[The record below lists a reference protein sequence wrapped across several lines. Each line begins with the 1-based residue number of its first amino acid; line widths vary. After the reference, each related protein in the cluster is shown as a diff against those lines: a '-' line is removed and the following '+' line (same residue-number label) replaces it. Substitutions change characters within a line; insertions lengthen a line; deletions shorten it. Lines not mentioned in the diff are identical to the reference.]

1 MTKVI
6 VFANQKGGVAKTT
19 TAIALAQS
27 LALDGKKV
35 LFFDLDPQ
43 ENASNTLRLKQDV
56 PNLYDLMIAPDGDTS
71 VFDACLQ
78 SVEGC
83 KNITAIRGNIQLSAA
98 DLMFNR
104 QGREFI
110 IKERLEAHKS
120 KFDVVI
126 MDTPPA
132 LGVLTVNALTSANT
146 VVVPISPD
154 GYSLQGF
161 YQLNENMRLIKKYS
175 NPQLKIGGILVTR
188 YVPNT
193 NAYRAGRERVIQN
206 ARSLRQTARSTRYTA
221 KPAQTAE
228 RTASTAHKAIKAS
241 ARTAVKTSQQ
251 SVKVAKHTVK
261 TTEKAAIKTAEV
273 SAKLSQKAAQA
284 AVKAAQTAAKAAKA
298 AAAAAKA
305 AAKAIAAIIK
315 WIVAAVKALVAA
327 IAAGGWVAVVI
338 VVIVA
343 LIAAVLCLCFGVFFS
358 NDSAGGMPMTD
369 AIVSIDDGFTASI
382 QARIDEL
389 TASADAGVVEILFTG
404 DMEDENSSVSN
415 WVDVLGVY
423 SVYATTGENAA
434 EVITVTPE
442 NIEKLR
448 KVFYDMNSFS
458 VTMETETAEEIEV
471 DEYGAIVL
479 DEDGEPIVNTTTT
492 LYINVEVTSL
502 DYRDGADIHSFD
514 ESQMEMLMEIMR
526 PEYYPLFA
534 ELCGQTLGDG
544 GEYGLGFDIN
554 PDLPDSEVGAQIVQ
568 AAKRYIGRSYA
579 SMDYSGLVRTA
590 YRDCG
595 LSSMNGLN
603 SASMAKKCQEMGV
616 LFTDPSQLQ
625 SGDIIFFA
633 RKDARRGEGYCTDHR
648 RCGNGRCKRW
658 MQIHHVAIYIN
669 GEFLIDSTGGNNS
682 VQIRKHWGKNGSE
695 WQWICFGRP
704 TN

>member
-1 MTKVI
+1 MKDIKTRSSEKTLRILTGAARAPRELARKSLIESKEKVKEAAERRQPQDESPEQYAENRI
-6 VFANQKGGVAKTT
+6 EQTAEEAVHRASDEASHQGRRIIQKAKKAKRSKDIFGQQGTPPSRSTTNGGRAQQSSAAATRGSAANQ
-19 TAIALAQS
+19 
-27 LALDGKKV
+27 
-35 LFFDLDPQ
+35 
-43 ENASNTLRLKQDV
+43 
-56 PNLYDLMIAPDGDTS
+56 
-71 VFDACLQ
+71 
-78 SVEGC
+78 
-83 KNITAIRGNIQLSAA
+83 
-98 DLMFNR
+98 
-104 QGREFI
+104 
-110 IKERLEAHKS
+110 
-120 KFDVVI
+120 
-126 MDTPPA
+126 
-132 LGVLTVNALTSANT
+132 
-146 VVVPISPD
+146 
-154 GYSLQGF
+154 
-161 YQLNENMRLIKKYS
+161 
-175 NPQLKIGGILVTR
+175 
-188 YVPNT
+188 T

-228 RTASTAHKAIKAS
+228 RTASTAHKAVKAS
-241 ARTAVKTSQQ
+241 ARTAVKNSQQ

-284 AVKAAQTAAKAAKA
+284 AVKAAQTAAKAAQAAAKA

-305 AAKAIAAIIK
+305 AAKAIAAVIK
-315 WIVAAVKALVAA
+315 WIVAAVKALITA

-338 VVIVA
+338 IVVVA
-343 LIAAVLCLCFGVFFS
+343 LIAVVLCLCFGVFSS
-358 NDSAGGMPMTD
+358 NESADGTPMTD

-389 TASADAGVVEILFTG
+389 TANADADVVEILFTG

-423 SVYATTGENAA
+423 SVYATTGDNAS

-448 KVFYDMNSFS
+448 TVFYDMNSFS
-458 VTMETETAEEIEV
+458 VTTETETAEEIEV

-479 DEDGEPIVNTTTT
+479 DEDGKPKVKTTTT
-492 LYINVEVTSL
+492 LYINIEVTSL
-502 DYRDGADIHSFD
+502 DYRDGADIYSFD
-514 ESQMEMLMEIMR
+514 ESQTEMLKEIMR
-526 PEYYPLFA
+526 PDYYPLFA

-544 GEYGLGFDIN
+544 GEYGLGLDVN
-554 PDLPDSEVGAQIVQ
+554 PDLPPNELGAQIVQ

-579 SMDYSGLVRTA
+579 SMDCSGLVRAA

>member
-1 MTKVI
+1 MKDIKTRSSEKTLHILTDAARAPRELARKSLIESKEKVKEAAERRQPQDESPEQYAENRI
-6 VFANQKGGVAKTT
+6 EQTAEEAVHRASDEASYQSRRIIQKAKKAKRSKDIFEQQGTPPSRSTTNGGR
-19 TAIALAQS
+19 AQ
-27 LALDGKKV
+27 
-35 LFFDLDPQ
+35 
-43 ENASNTLRLKQDV
+43 
-56 PNLYDLMIAPDGDTS
+56 
-71 VFDACLQ
+71 Q
-78 SVEGC
+78 S
-83 KNITAIRGNIQLSAA
+83 SAA
-98 DLMFNR
+98 
-104 QGREFI
+104 
-110 IKERLEAHKS
+110 A
-120 KFDVVI
+120 
-126 MDTPPA
+126 
-132 LGVLTVNALTSANT
+132 TSGSTTN
-146 VVVPISPD
+146 
-154 GYSLQGF
+154 Q
-161 YQLNENMRLIKKYS
+161 
-175 NPQLKIGGILVTR
+175 
-188 YVPNT
+188 T

-228 RTASTAHKAIKAS
+228 RTASTARKAVKTS

-284 AVKAAQTAAKAAKA
+284 AAKAAQAAAKA

-305 AAKAIAAIIK
+305 ITAIIK

-343 LIAAVLCLCFGVFFS
+343 LIADVLCLCFGVFFS

-389 TASADAGVVEILFTG
+389 TASADADVVEILFAG

-423 SVYATTGENAA
+423 SVYATTGENAS

-502 DYRDGADIHSFD
+502 DYRDGADRYGFD

-544 GEYGLGFDIN
+544 GEYGLGLDIN
-554 PDLPDSEVGAQIVQ
+554 PGLPDSEMGAQIVQ

-579 SMDYSGLVRTA
+579 SMDCSGLVRAA

>member
-1 MTKVI
+1 MPRILTDTARAPKELARKSIIESKEKAKEVAERRQPQDESPEQYAENRI
-6 VFANQKGGVAKTT
+6 EQIAEEAVHRAGDETSYQGRRIIQKAKNAKRSKDSFEQQGNPSSRSATDGGTARQSSPTAARGSAANQ
-19 TAIALAQS
+19 
-27 LALDGKKV
+27 
-35 LFFDLDPQ
+35 
-43 ENASNTLRLKQDV
+43 
-56 PNLYDLMIAPDGDTS
+56 
-71 VFDACLQ
+71 
-78 SVEGC
+78 
-83 KNITAIRGNIQLSAA
+83 
-98 DLMFNR
+98 
-104 QGREFI
+104 
-110 IKERLEAHKS
+110 
-120 KFDVVI
+120 
-126 MDTPPA
+126 
-132 LGVLTVNALTSANT
+132 
-146 VVVPISPD
+146 
-154 GYSLQGF
+154 
-161 YQLNENMRLIKKYS
+161 
-175 NPQLKIGGILVTR
+175 
-188 YVPNT
+188 T
-193 NAYRAGRERVIQN
+193 NAYRAERERVIHNAQTSRQA
-206 ARSLRQTARSTRYTA
+206 ARSVQQTA
-221 KPAQTAE
+221 QNAE
-228 RTASTAHKAIKAS
+228 RTASTARKAVKTS
-241 ARTAVKTSQQ
+241 ARTAVKNSQQ

-261 TTEKAAIKTAEV
+261 TTEKAAVKTAEV
-273 SAKLSQKAAQA
+273 SAKLSQKTAQA
-284 AVKAAQTAAKAAKA
+284 AAKAAQTAAKAAQAAAKA

-305 AAKAIAAIIK
+305 AAKAIAAVIK
-315 WIVAAVKALVAA
+315 WIVAAVKALIAA

-338 VVIVA
+338 IVVVA
-343 LIAAVLCLCFGVFFS
+343 LIAVVLCLCFGVFSS
-358 NDSAGGMPMTD
+358 NESTDGTPMTD
-369 AIVSIDDGFTASI
+369 AIVSIDDEFTASI

-389 TASADAGVVEILFTG
+389 TANADADVVEILFTG

-423 SVYATTGENAA
+423 SVYATTGENAS
-434 EVITVTPE
+434 EIITVTPE

-448 KVFYDMNSFS
+448 TVFYDMNSFS
-458 VTMETETAEEIEV
+458 ITTETETVEEVEV

-479 DEDGEPIVNTTTT
+479 DEDGKPKVKTTTT
-492 LYINVEVTSL
+492 LYINIEVTSL
-502 DYRDGADIHSFD
+502 DYRDGADRYGFD

-544 GEYGLGFDIN
+544 GEYGLGLDIN
-554 PDLPDSEVGAQIVQ
+554 PGLPDSEMGAQIVQ

-579 SMDYSGLVRTA
+579 SMDCSGLVRAA

-616 LFTDPSQLQ
+616 LFTDLSQLQ
-625 SGDIIFFA
+625 AGDIIFFA

>member
-1 MTKVI
+1 MKDIKTRSSEKTLRILTDAARAPRELARKSLIESKEKVKEAAERRQPQDESPEQYAENRIEQTAEEAVHRAGDEASYQGRRIIQKAKKDKRSKDIFEQQGNPPSRSMTNGGRAQQSSAAATRGST
-6 VFANQKGGVAKTT
+6 ANQ
-19 TAIALAQS
+19 
-27 LALDGKKV
+27 
-35 LFFDLDPQ
+35 
-43 ENASNTLRLKQDV
+43 
-56 PNLYDLMIAPDGDTS
+56 
-71 VFDACLQ
+71 
-78 SVEGC
+78 
-83 KNITAIRGNIQLSAA
+83 
-98 DLMFNR
+98 
-104 QGREFI
+104 
-110 IKERLEAHKS
+110 
-120 KFDVVI
+120 
-126 MDTPPA
+126 
-132 LGVLTVNALTSANT
+132 
-146 VVVPISPD
+146 
-154 GYSLQGF
+154 
-161 YQLNENMRLIKKYS
+161 
-175 NPQLKIGGILVTR
+175 
-188 YVPNT
+188 T

-206 ARSLRQTARSTRYTA
+206 ARSLRQTARNTRYTA
-221 KPAQTAE
+221 KSAQTAE
-228 RTASTAHKAIKAS
+228 RTASTSRKAVKTS
-241 ARTAVKTSQQ
+241 ARTSVKNSQQ

-261 TTEKAAIKTAEV
+261 TTEKAAVKTAEV

-284 AVKAAQTAAKAAKA
+284 AVKAAQTAAKAAQAAAKA

-305 AAKAIAAIIK
+305 AAKAIAAVIK
-315 WIVAAVKALVAA
+315 WIAAAVKALIAA

-338 VVIVA
+338 IVVVA
-343 LIAAVLCLCFGVFFS
+343 LIAVVLCLCFGVFSS
-358 NDSAGGMPMTD
+358 NESADGTPMTD
-369 AIVSIDDGFTASI
+369 AIVSIDDEFTASI

-389 TASADAGVVEILFTG
+389 TANADADVVEILFTG

-415 WVDVLGVY
+415 WADVLGVY
-423 SVYATTGENAA
+423 SVYATTGEDAA
-434 EVITVTPE
+434 EVISVTPK

-448 KVFYDMNSFS
+448 TVFYDMNNFS
-458 VTMETETAEEIEV
+458 VTTETETAEEVEV

-479 DEDGEPIVNTTTT
+479 DEDGKPKVKTTTT
-492 LYINVEVTSL
+492 LYINIEVTSL
-502 DYRDGADIHSFD
+502 DYRDGADRYGFD

-544 GEYGLGFDIN
+544 GEYGLGLDIN

-579 SMDYSGLVRTA
+579 SMDCSGLVRAA
-590 YRDCG
+590 YRDCR
-595 LSSMNGLN
+595 LSSINGLN

-616 LFTDPSQLQ
+616 LFTDSSQLQ

-695 WQWICFGRP
+695 WEWICFGRP

>member
-1 MTKVI
+1 
-6 VFANQKGGVAKTT
+6 
-19 TAIALAQS
+19 
-27 LALDGKKV
+27 
-35 LFFDLDPQ
+35 
-43 ENASNTLRLKQDV
+43 
-56 PNLYDLMIAPDGDTS
+56 
-71 VFDACLQ
+71 
-78 SVEGC
+78 
-83 KNITAIRGNIQLSAA
+83 
-98 DLMFNR
+98 
-104 QGREFI
+104 
-110 IKERLEAHKS
+110 
-120 KFDVVI
+120 
-126 MDTPPA
+126 
-132 LGVLTVNALTSANT
+132 
-146 VVVPISPD
+146 
-154 GYSLQGF
+154 
-161 YQLNENMRLIKKYS
+161 
-175 NPQLKIGGILVTR
+175 
-188 YVPNT
+188 
-193 NAYRAGRERVIQN
+193 
-206 ARSLRQTARSTRYTA
+206 
-221 KPAQTAE
+221 
-228 RTASTAHKAIKAS
+228 
-241 ARTAVKTSQQ
+241 
-251 SVKVAKHTVK
+251 
-261 TTEKAAIKTAEV
+261 
-273 SAKLSQKAAQA
+273 
-284 AVKAAQTAAKAAKA
+284 
-298 AAAAAKA
+298 
-305 AAKAIAAIIK
+305 
-315 WIVAAVKALVAA
+315 
-327 IAAGGWVAVVI
+327 VAVVI
-338 VVIVA
+338 IVVVA
-343 LIAAVLCLCFGVFFS
+343 LIAVVLCLCFGVFSS
-358 NDSAGGMPMTD
+358 NESAEGTPMTD
-369 AIVSIDDGFTASI
+369 AIVSIDDEFTASI

-389 TASADAGVVEILFTG
+389 TANADADVVEILFTG

-423 SVYATTGENAA
+423 SVYATTGENAS

-448 KVFYDMNSFS
+448 TVFYDMNSFS
-458 VTMETETAEEIEV
+458 ITTETETVEEVEV

-502 DYRDGADIHSFD
+502 DYRDGADIYSFD
-514 ESQMEMLMEIMR
+514 ESQMEMLKEIMR
-526 PEYYPLFA
+526 PDYYPLFA

-544 GEYGLGFDIN
+544 GEYGLGLDIN

-579 SMDYSGLVRTA
+579 SMDCSGLVRAA

>member
-1 MTKVI
+1 MKDVKTKSSTKTPRILTDTARAPKELARKSIIESKEKAKEVAERQQPNGEAADESPEQYAENRI
-6 VFANQKGGVAKTT
+6 EQTAEETVHRTGDEASHQGRRIIQKAKKTKRSKDIFEQQGTPPSRSTTNGGRAQQSSAANQ
-19 TAIALAQS
+19 
-27 LALDGKKV
+27 
-35 LFFDLDPQ
+35 
-43 ENASNTLRLKQDV
+43 
-56 PNLYDLMIAPDGDTS
+56 
-71 VFDACLQ
+71 
-78 SVEGC
+78 
-83 KNITAIRGNIQLSAA
+83 
-98 DLMFNR
+98 
-104 QGREFI
+104 
-110 IKERLEAHKS
+110 
-120 KFDVVI
+120 
-126 MDTPPA
+126 
-132 LGVLTVNALTSANT
+132 
-146 VVVPISPD
+146 
-154 GYSLQGF
+154 
-161 YQLNENMRLIKKYS
+161 
-175 NPQLKIGGILVTR
+175 
-188 YVPNT
+188 T

-228 RTASTAHKAIKAS
+228 RTASTARKAVKTS

-284 AVKAAQTAAKAAKA
+284 AVKAAQTAAKAAQAAAKA
-298 AAAAAKA
+298 AAVAAKA

-338 VVIVA
+338 IVVVA
-343 LIAAVLCLCFGVFFS
+343 LIAVVLCLCFGVFSS
-358 NDSAGGMPMTD
+358 NESADGTPMTD
-369 AIVSIDDGFTASI
+369 AIVSIDDEFTASI

-389 TASADAGVVEILFTG
+389 TANADADVVEILFTG

-415 WVDVLGVY
+415 WADVLGVY
-423 SVYATTGENAA
+423 SVYATTGEDAA
-434 EVITVTPE
+434 EVISVTPK

-448 KVFYDMNSFS
+448 TVFYDMNSFS

-479 DEDGEPIVNTTTT
+479 DEDGKPKVKTTTT

-502 DYRDGADIHSFD
+502 DYRDGADRYGFD

-544 GEYGLGFDIN
+544 GEYGLGLDIN
-554 PDLPDSEVGAQIVQ
+554 PGLPDSEMGAQIVQ

-579 SMDYSGLVRTA
+579 SMDCSGLVRAA

>member
-1 MTKVI
+1 MPRILTDTARAPKELARKSIIESKEKAKEVAERRQPQDESPEQYAENRI
-6 VFANQKGGVAKTT
+6 EQIAEEAVHRAGDEASYQGRRIIQKAKNAKRSKDSFEQQGNPSSRSATDGGTARQSSPTAARGSAANQ
-19 TAIALAQS
+19 
-27 LALDGKKV
+27 
-35 LFFDLDPQ
+35 
-43 ENASNTLRLKQDV
+43 
-56 PNLYDLMIAPDGDTS
+56 
-71 VFDACLQ
+71 
-78 SVEGC
+78 
-83 KNITAIRGNIQLSAA
+83 
-98 DLMFNR
+98 
-104 QGREFI
+104 
-110 IKERLEAHKS
+110 
-120 KFDVVI
+120 
-126 MDTPPA
+126 
-132 LGVLTVNALTSANT
+132 
-146 VVVPISPD
+146 
-154 GYSLQGF
+154 
-161 YQLNENMRLIKKYS
+161 
-175 NPQLKIGGILVTR
+175 
-188 YVPNT
+188 T
-193 NAYRAGRERVIQN
+193 NAYRAGRERVIHNAQTSRQA
-206 ARSLRQTARSTRYTA
+206 ARSVQQTA
-221 KPAQTAE
+221 QNAE
-228 RTASTAHKAIKAS
+228 RTASTARKAVKTS
-241 ARTAVKTSQQ
+241 ARTAVKNSQQ

-261 TTEKAAIKTAEV
+261 TTEKAAVKTAEV
-273 SAKLSQKAAQA
+273 SAKLSQKTAQA
-284 AVKAAQTAAKAAKA
+284 AAKAAQTAAKAAQAAAKA

-305 AAKAIAAIIK
+305 AAKAIAAVIK
-315 WIVAAVKALVAA
+315 WIVAAVKALIAA

-338 VVIVA
+338 IVVVA
-343 LIAAVLCLCFGVFFS
+343 LIAVVLCLCFGVFSS
-358 NDSAGGMPMTD
+358 NESADGTPMTD
-369 AIVSIDDGFTASI
+369 AIVSIDDEFTASI

-389 TASADAGVVEILFTG
+389 TANADADVVEILFTG

-423 SVYATTGENAA
+423 SVYATTGENAS

-448 KVFYDMNSFS
+448 TVFYDMNSFS
-458 VTMETETAEEIEV
+458 ITTETETVEEVEV

-479 DEDGEPIVNTTTT
+479 DEDGKPKVKTTTT
-492 LYINVEVTSL
+492 LYINIEVTSL
-502 DYRDGADIHSFD
+502 DYRDGADRYGFD

-526 PEYYPLFA
+526 PDYYPLFA

-544 GEYGLGFDIN
+544 GEYGLGLDIN
-554 PDLPDSEVGAQIVQ
+554 PGLPDSEMGAQIVQ

-579 SMDYSGLVRTA
+579 SMDCSGLVRAA

-695 WQWICFGRP
+695 WEWICFGRP

>member
-1 MTKVI
+1 MKDIKTRSSEKTLHILTDAARAPRELARKSLIESKEKVKEAAERRQPQDESPEQYAENRI
-6 VFANQKGGVAKTT
+6 EQ
-19 TAIALAQS
+19 TAEEAVHRTG
-27 LALDGKKV
+27 D
-35 LFFDLDPQ
+35 
-43 ENASNTLRLKQDV
+43 EAS
-56 PNLYDLMIAPDGDTS
+56 Y
-71 VFDACLQ
+71 
-78 SVEGC
+78 
-83 KNITAIRGNIQLSAA
+83 
-98 DLMFNR
+98 
-104 QGREFI
+104 QGRRI
-110 IKERLEAHKS
+110 IQKAKDAKRS
-120 KFDVVI
+120 KDSFEQQGNPSSRS
-126 MDTPPA
+126 TTNGGRA
-132 LGVLTVNALTSANT
+132 QQSSAT
-146 VVVPISPD
+146 A
-154 GYSLQGF
+154 
-161 YQLNENMRLIKKYS
+161 
-175 NPQLKIGGILVTR
+175 TR
-188 YVPNT
+188 GSTTNQT
-193 NAYRAGRERVIQN
+193 NAYRAGRERVIHNAQTSRQA
-206 ARSLRQTARSTRYTA
+206 ARSVQQTA
-221 KPAQTAE
+221 QNAE
-228 RTASTAHKAIKAS
+228 RTASTARKAVKTS
-241 ARTAVKTSQQ
+241 ARTAVKNSQQ

-261 TTEKAAIKTAEV
+261 TTEKAAVKTAEV
-273 SAKLSQKAAQA
+273 SAKLSQKTAQA
-284 AVKAAQTAAKAAKA
+284 AAKAAQTAAKAAQAAAKA

-305 AAKAIAAIIK
+305 AAKAIAAVIK
-315 WIVAAVKALVAA
+315 WIVTAVKALIAA

-338 VVIVA
+338 IVVVA
-343 LIAAVLCLCFGVFFS
+343 LIAVVLCLCFGVFFS
-358 NDSAGGMPMTD
+358 NESADGTPMTD
-369 AIVSIDDGFTASI
+369 AIVSIDDEFTASI

-389 TASADAGVVEILFTG
+389 TANADADVVEILFTG

-423 SVYATTGENAA
+423 SVYATTGENAS

-448 KVFYDMNSFS
+448 TVFYDMNSFS
-458 VTMETETAEEIEV
+458 VTTETETVEEVEV

-479 DEDGEPIVNTTTT
+479 DEDGEPIVDTTTT
-492 LYINVEVTSL
+492 LYINVEATSL
-502 DYRDGADIHSFD
+502 DYRDGADRYGFD
-514 ESQMEMLMEIMR
+514 ESQMEMLKEIMR

-544 GEYGLGFDIN
+544 GEYGLGLDIN
-554 PDLPDSEVGAQIVQ
+554 PDLPPNELGAQIVQ

-579 SMDYSGLVRTA
+579 SMDCSGLVRA
-590 YRDCG
+590 ACRDCG
-595 LSSMNGLN
+595 RSSMNGLN

>member
-1 MTKVI
+1 MKDIKTRSSEKTLRILTDAARAPRELARKSLIESKEKVKEAAERRQPQDESPEQYAENRIEQTAEEAVHRAGDEASYQGRRIIQKAKKAKRSKDIFEQQGNPPSRSMTNGGRAQQSSAAATRGST
-6 VFANQKGGVAKTT
+6 ANQ
-19 TAIALAQS
+19 
-27 LALDGKKV
+27 
-35 LFFDLDPQ
+35 
-43 ENASNTLRLKQDV
+43 
-56 PNLYDLMIAPDGDTS
+56 
-71 VFDACLQ
+71 
-78 SVEGC
+78 
-83 KNITAIRGNIQLSAA
+83 
-98 DLMFNR
+98 
-104 QGREFI
+104 
-110 IKERLEAHKS
+110 
-120 KFDVVI
+120 
-126 MDTPPA
+126 
-132 LGVLTVNALTSANT
+132 
-146 VVVPISPD
+146 
-154 GYSLQGF
+154 
-161 YQLNENMRLIKKYS
+161 
-175 NPQLKIGGILVTR
+175 
-188 YVPNT
+188 T

-206 ARSLRQTARSTRYTA
+206 ARSLRQTARNTRYTA
-221 KPAQTAE
+221 KSAQTAE
-228 RTASTAHKAIKAS
+228 RTASTSRKAVKTS
-241 ARTAVKTSQQ
+241 ARTAVKNSQQ

-261 TTEKAAIKTAEV
+261 TTEKAAVKTAEV

-284 AVKAAQTAAKAAKA
+284 AVKAAQTAAKAAQAAAKA

-305 AAKAIAAIIK
+305 AAKAIAAVIK
-315 WIVAAVKALVAA
+315 WIAAAVKALIAA

-338 VVIVA
+338 IVVVA
-343 LIAAVLCLCFGVFFS
+343 LIAVVLCLCFGVFSS
-358 NDSAGGMPMTD
+358 NESADGTPMTD
-369 AIVSIDDGFTASI
+369 AIVSIDDEFTASI

-389 TASADAGVVEILFTG
+389 TANADADVVEILFTG

-415 WVDVLGVY
+415 WADVLGVY
-423 SVYATTGENAA
+423 SVYATTGEDAA
-434 EVITVTPE
+434 EVISVTPK

-448 KVFYDMNSFS
+448 TVFYDMNNFS
-458 VTMETETAEEIEV
+458 VTTETETAEEVEV

-479 DEDGEPIVNTTTT
+479 DEDGKPKVKTTTT
-492 LYINVEVTSL
+492 LYINIEVTSL
-502 DYRDGADIHSFD
+502 DYRDGADRYGFD

-544 GEYGLGFDIN
+544 GEYGLGLDIN
-554 PDLPDSEVGAQIVQ
+554 PDLPPNELGAQIVQ

-579 SMDYSGLVRTA
+579 SMDCSSLVRAA
-590 YRDCG
+590 YRDCR
-595 LSSMNGLN
+595 LSSINGLN

-616 LFTDPSQLQ
+616 LFTDSSQLQ

-695 WQWICFGRP
+695 WEWICFGRP

>member
-1 MTKVI
+1 MKDIKTRSSEKTLRILTDAARAPRELARKSLIESKEKVKEAAERRQPQDESPEQYAENRIEQTAEEAVHRAGDEASYQGRRIIQKAKKAKRSKDIFEQQGNPPSRSMTNGGRAQQSSAAATRGST
-6 VFANQKGGVAKTT
+6 ANQ
-19 TAIALAQS
+19 
-27 LALDGKKV
+27 
-35 LFFDLDPQ
+35 
-43 ENASNTLRLKQDV
+43 
-56 PNLYDLMIAPDGDTS
+56 
-71 VFDACLQ
+71 
-78 SVEGC
+78 
-83 KNITAIRGNIQLSAA
+83 
-98 DLMFNR
+98 
-104 QGREFI
+104 
-110 IKERLEAHKS
+110 
-120 KFDVVI
+120 
-126 MDTPPA
+126 
-132 LGVLTVNALTSANT
+132 
-146 VVVPISPD
+146 
-154 GYSLQGF
+154 
-161 YQLNENMRLIKKYS
+161 
-175 NPQLKIGGILVTR
+175 
-188 YVPNT
+188 T

-206 ARSLRQTARSTRYTA
+206 ARSLRQTARNTRYTA
-221 KPAQTAE
+221 KSAQTAE
-228 RTASTAHKAIKAS
+228 RTASTSRKAVKTS
-241 ARTAVKTSQQ
+241 ARTAVKNSQQ

-284 AVKAAQTAAKAAKA
+284 AVKAAQTAAKAAQAAAKA

-305 AAKAIAAIIK
+305 AAKAIAAVIK
-315 WIVAAVKALVAA
+315 WIAAAVKALIAA
-327 IAAGGWVAVVI
+327 IAAGCWVAVVI
-338 VVIVA
+338 IVVVA
-343 LIAAVLCLCFGVFFS
+343 LIAVVLCLCFGVFSS
-358 NDSAGGMPMTD
+358 NESADGTPMTH
-369 AIVSIDDGFTASI
+369 AIVSIDDEFTASI

-389 TASADAGVVEILFTG
+389 TANADADVVEILFTG

-415 WVDVLGVY
+415 WADVLGVY
-423 SVYATTGENAA
+423 SVYATTGEDAA
-434 EVITVTPE
+434 EVISVTPK

-448 KVFYDMNSFS
+448 TVFYDMNNFS
-458 VTMETETAEEIEV
+458 VTTETETAEEVEV

-479 DEDGEPIVNTTTT
+479 DEDGKPKVKTTTT
-492 LYINVEVTSL
+492 LYINIEVTSL
-502 DYRDGADIHSFD
+502 DYRDGADRYGFD

-544 GEYGLGFDIN
+544 GEYGLGLDIN

-579 SMDYSGLVRTA
+579 SMDCSGLVRAA
-590 YRDCG
+590 YRDCR
-595 LSSMNGLN
+595 LSSINGLN

-616 LFTDPSQLQ
+616 LFTDSSQLQ

-695 WQWICFGRP
+695 WEWICFGRP

>member
-1 MTKVI
+1 MKDIKTRSSEKTLRILTDAARAPRELARKSLIESKEKVKEAAERRQPQDESPEQYAENRIEQTAEEAVHRASDEASHQGRRIIQKAKKTKRSKDI
-6 VFANQKGGVAKTT
+6 FEQQGTPPSRSTTNGGRAQQSSAANQ
-19 TAIALAQS
+19 
-27 LALDGKKV
+27 
-35 LFFDLDPQ
+35 
-43 ENASNTLRLKQDV
+43 
-56 PNLYDLMIAPDGDTS
+56 
-71 VFDACLQ
+71 
-78 SVEGC
+78 
-83 KNITAIRGNIQLSAA
+83 
-98 DLMFNR
+98 
-104 QGREFI
+104 
-110 IKERLEAHKS
+110 
-120 KFDVVI
+120 
-126 MDTPPA
+126 
-132 LGVLTVNALTSANT
+132 
-146 VVVPISPD
+146 
-154 GYSLQGF
+154 
-161 YQLNENMRLIKKYS
+161 
-175 NPQLKIGGILVTR
+175 
-188 YVPNT
+188 T

-228 RTASTAHKAIKAS
+228 RTASTARKAVKTS
-241 ARTAVKTSQQ
+241 ARTAVKNSQQ

-261 TTEKAAIKTAEV
+261 TTEKAAVKTAEV
-273 SAKLSQKAAQA
+273 SAKLSQKTAQA
-284 AVKAAQTAAKAAKA
+284 AAKAAQTAARAAQAAAKA
-298 AAAAAKA
+298 TAAAAKA
-305 AAKAIAAIIK
+305 AAKAIAAVIK
-315 WIVAAVKALVAA
+315 WIVAAVKALIAA

-338 VVIVA
+338 IVVVA
-343 LIAAVLCLCFGVFFS
+343 LIAVVLCLCFGVFSS
-358 NDSAGGMPMTD
+358 NESADGTPMTD
-369 AIVSIDDGFTASI
+369 AIVSIDDEFSASI
-382 QARIDEL
+382 QARIDDL
-389 TASADAGVVEILFTG
+389 TASADADVVEILFTG

-423 SVYATTGENAA
+423 SVYATTGENAS

-448 KVFYDMNSFS
+448 TVFYDMNSFS
-458 VTMETETAEEIEV
+458 ITTETETVEEVEV

-479 DEDGEPIVNTTTT
+479 DEDGKPKVKTTTT
-492 LYINVEVTSL
+492 LYINIEVTSL
-502 DYRDGADIHSFD
+502 DYRDGADKYGFD

-526 PEYYPLFA
+526 PDYYPLFA

-544 GEYGLGFDIN
+544 GEYGLGLDIN
-554 PDLPDSEVGAQIVQ
+554 PDLPPNELGAQIVQ

-579 SMDYSGLVRTA
+579 SMDCSGLVRAA

-616 LFTDPSQLQ
+616 LFTDPAQLQ

>member
-1 MTKVI
+1 MKEAAERRQPQDESPEQYAENRIEQTDEEAVHRASDEASHQGRRIIQKAKKTKRSKDI
-6 VFANQKGGVAKTT
+6 FEQQGTPPSRSTTNGGRAQQSSAANQ
-19 TAIALAQS
+19 
-27 LALDGKKV
+27 
-35 LFFDLDPQ
+35 
-43 ENASNTLRLKQDV
+43 
-56 PNLYDLMIAPDGDTS
+56 
-71 VFDACLQ
+71 
-78 SVEGC
+78 
-83 KNITAIRGNIQLSAA
+83 
-98 DLMFNR
+98 
-104 QGREFI
+104 
-110 IKERLEAHKS
+110 
-120 KFDVVI
+120 
-126 MDTPPA
+126 
-132 LGVLTVNALTSANT
+132 
-146 VVVPISPD
+146 
-154 GYSLQGF
+154 
-161 YQLNENMRLIKKYS
+161 
-175 NPQLKIGGILVTR
+175 
-188 YVPNT
+188 T

-228 RTASTAHKAIKAS
+228 RTASTARKAVKTS

-389 TASADAGVVEILFTG
+389 TASADADVVEILFAG

-423 SVYATTGENAA
+423 SVYATTGENAS

-458 VTMETETAEEIEV
+458 VTTETETVEEVEV

-479 DEDGEPIVNTTTT
+479 DEDGKPKVKTTTT

-502 DYRDGADIHSFD
+502 DYRDGADRYGFD

-544 GEYGLGFDIN
+544 GEYGLGLDIN
-554 PDLPDSEVGAQIVQ
+554 PDLPPNELGAQIVQ

-579 SMDYSGLVRTA
+579 SMDCSGLVRAA

-616 LFTDPSQLQ
+616 LFTDSSQLQ
-625 SGDIIFFA
+625 AGDIIFFA

>member
-1 MTKVI
+1 MKDIKTRSSEKTLRILTDAARAPRELARKSLIESKEKVKEAAERRQPQDESPEQYAENRI
-6 VFANQKGGVAKTT
+6 EQTAEEAVHRAGDEASYQSRRIIQKAKKAKRSKDIFEQQGTPPSRSTTNGGRAQQSSATATRGSTANQ
-19 TAIALAQS
+19 
-27 LALDGKKV
+27 
-35 LFFDLDPQ
+35 
-43 ENASNTLRLKQDV
+43 
-56 PNLYDLMIAPDGDTS
+56 
-71 VFDACLQ
+71 
-78 SVEGC
+78 
-83 KNITAIRGNIQLSAA
+83 
-98 DLMFNR
+98 
-104 QGREFI
+104 
-110 IKERLEAHKS
+110 
-120 KFDVVI
+120 
-126 MDTPPA
+126 
-132 LGVLTVNALTSANT
+132 
-146 VVVPISPD
+146 
-154 GYSLQGF
+154 
-161 YQLNENMRLIKKYS
+161 
-175 NPQLKIGGILVTR
+175 
-188 YVPNT
+188 T
-193 NAYRAGRERVIQN
+193 NAYRAGRERVIQD
-206 ARSLRQTARSTRYTA
+206 ARSLRQTARNTRYTA
-221 KPAQTAE
+221 KSAQTAE
-228 RTASTAHKAIKAS
+228 RTASTAHKAVKTS
-241 ARTAVKTSQQ
+241 ARTAVKNSQQ

-261 TTEKAAIKTAEV
+261 TTEKAAVKTAEV

-284 AVKAAQTAAKAAKA
+284 AAKAAQAAARAAQTAAKAAQ
-298 AAAAAKA
+298 AAAKA
-305 AAKAIAAIIK
+305 AAKAIAAVIK
-315 WIVAAVKALVAA
+315 WIVAAVKALIAA

-343 LIAAVLCLCFGVFFS
+343 LIAVVLCLCFGVFSS
-358 NDSAGGMPMTD
+358 NESADGTPMTD
-369 AIVSIDDGFTASI
+369 AIVSIDDEFSASI
-382 QARIDEL
+382 QARIDDL
-389 TASADAGVVEILFTG
+389 TASADADVVEILFTG

-423 SVYATTGENAA
+423 SVYATTGENAS

-448 KVFYDMNSFS
+448 TVFYDMNSFS
-458 VTMETETAEEIEV
+458 VTMETETVEEVEV

-502 DYRDGADIHSFD
+502 DYRDGADIYSFD
-514 ESQMEMLMEIMR
+514 ESQMEMLKEIMR
-526 PEYYPLFA
+526 PDYYPLFA

-544 GEYGLGFDIN
+544 GEYGLGLDIN
-554 PDLPDSEVGAQIVQ
+554 PGLSDSEVGAQIVQ

-579 SMDYSGLVRTA
+579 SMDCSGLVRAA

-695 WQWICFGRP
+695 WEWICFGRP

>member
-1 MTKVI
+1 MKDIKTRSSEKTLHILTDAARAPRELARKSLIESKEKVKEAAERRQPQDESPEQYAENRI
-6 VFANQKGGVAKTT
+6 EQTAEEAVHRASDEASYQSRRIIQKAKKAKRSKDIFEQQGTPPSRSTTNGGR
-19 TAIALAQS
+19 AQ
-27 LALDGKKV
+27 
-35 LFFDLDPQ
+35 
-43 ENASNTLRLKQDV
+43 
-56 PNLYDLMIAPDGDTS
+56 
-71 VFDACLQ
+71 Q
-78 SVEGC
+78 S
-83 KNITAIRGNIQLSAA
+83 SAA
-98 DLMFNR
+98 
-104 QGREFI
+104 
-110 IKERLEAHKS
+110 A
-120 KFDVVI
+120 
-126 MDTPPA
+126 
-132 LGVLTVNALTSANT
+132 TSGSTTN
-146 VVVPISPD
+146 
-154 GYSLQGF
+154 Q
-161 YQLNENMRLIKKYS
+161 
-175 NPQLKIGGILVTR
+175 
-188 YVPNT
+188 T

-228 RTASTAHKAIKAS
+228 RTASTARKAVKTS

-284 AVKAAQTAAKAAKA
+284 AAKAAQAAAKA

-305 AAKAIAAIIK
+305 ITAIIK

-389 TASADAGVVEILFTG
+389 TASADADVVEILFAG

-423 SVYATTGENAA
+423 SVYATTGENAS
-434 EVITVTPE
+434 EGITVTPE

-502 DYRDGADIHSFD
+502 DYRDGADRYGFD

-544 GEYGLGFDIN
+544 GEYGLGLDIN
-554 PDLPDSEVGAQIVQ
+554 PGLPDSEMGAQIVQ

-579 SMDYSGLVRTA
+579 SMDCSGLVRAA

>member
-1 MTKVI
+1 MKDIKTRSSEKTLHILTDAARAPRELARKSLIESKEKVKEAAERRQPQDESPEQYAENRI
-6 VFANQKGGVAKTT
+6 EQTAEEAVHRASDEASYQSRRIIQKAKKAKRSKDIFEQQGPPPSRSTTKGGR
-19 TAIALAQS
+19 AQ
-27 LALDGKKV
+27 
-35 LFFDLDPQ
+35 
-43 ENASNTLRLKQDV
+43 
-56 PNLYDLMIAPDGDTS
+56 
-71 VFDACLQ
+71 Q
-78 SVEGC
+78 S
-83 KNITAIRGNIQLSAA
+83 SAA
-98 DLMFNR
+98 
-104 QGREFI
+104 
-110 IKERLEAHKS
+110 A
-120 KFDVVI
+120 
-126 MDTPPA
+126 
-132 LGVLTVNALTSANT
+132 TSGSTTN
-146 VVVPISPD
+146 
-154 GYSLQGF
+154 Q
-161 YQLNENMRLIKKYS
+161 
-175 NPQLKIGGILVTR
+175 
-188 YVPNT
+188 T

-228 RTASTAHKAIKAS
+228 RTASTARKAVKTS

-284 AVKAAQTAAKAAKA
+284 AAKAAQAAAKA

-305 AAKAIAAIIK
+305 ITAIIK
-315 WIVAAVKALVAA
+315 WIVAAVKALLAA

-389 TASADAGVVEILFTG
+389 TASADADVVEILFAG

-423 SVYATTGENAA
+423 SVYATTGENAS

-502 DYRDGADIHSFD
+502 DYRDGADRYGFD

-544 GEYGLGFDIN
+544 GEYGLGLDIN
-554 PDLPDSEVGAQIVQ
+554 PGLPDSEMGAQIVQ

-579 SMDYSGLVRTA
+579 SMDCSGLVRAA

>member
-1 MTKVI
+1 MKLKDIKTRSSEKTLHILTDAARAPRELARKSLIESKEKVKEAAERRQPQDESPEQYAENRI
-6 VFANQKGGVAKTT
+6 EQTAEEAVHRASDEASYQSRRIIQKAKKAKRSKDIFEQQGTPPSRSTTNGGR
-19 TAIALAQS
+19 AQ
-27 LALDGKKV
+27 
-35 LFFDLDPQ
+35 
-43 ENASNTLRLKQDV
+43 
-56 PNLYDLMIAPDGDTS
+56 
-71 VFDACLQ
+71 Q
-78 SVEGC
+78 S
-83 KNITAIRGNIQLSAA
+83 SAA
-98 DLMFNR
+98 
-104 QGREFI
+104 
-110 IKERLEAHKS
+110 A
-120 KFDVVI
+120 
-126 MDTPPA
+126 
-132 LGVLTVNALTSANT
+132 TSGSTTN
-146 VVVPISPD
+146 
-154 GYSLQGF
+154 Q
-161 YQLNENMRLIKKYS
+161 
-175 NPQLKIGGILVTR
+175 
-188 YVPNT
+188 T

-228 RTASTAHKAIKAS
+228 RTASTARKAVKTS

-261 TTEKAAIKTAEV
+261 TTEKAAIKTADV

-284 AVKAAQTAAKAAKA
+284 AAKAAQAAAKA

-305 AAKAIAAIIK
+305 ITAIIK

-389 TASADAGVVEILFTG
+389 TASADADVVEILFAG

-423 SVYATTGENAA
+423 SVYATTGENAS

-502 DYRDGADIHSFD
+502 DYRDGADRYGFD

-544 GEYGLGFDIN
+544 GEYGLGLDIN
-554 PDLPDSEVGAQIVQ
+554 PGLPDSEMGAQIVQ

-579 SMDYSGLVRTA
+579 SMDCSGLVRAA

>member
-1 MTKVI
+1 MKDVKTRSSTKTPRILTETARAPKELARKSIIESKEKAKEVAERQQPQDESPEQYAENRVEQTAEETVHRAGDEVSYQGRQI
-6 VFANQKGGVAKTT
+6 VQKAKDAKRSRDSFEQQSNPASRSTADGGAPQQSNPAASRGSAANQ
-19 TAIALAQS
+19 
-27 LALDGKKV
+27 
-35 LFFDLDPQ
+35 
-43 ENASNTLRLKQDV
+43 
-56 PNLYDLMIAPDGDTS
+56 
-71 VFDACLQ
+71 
-78 SVEGC
+78 
-83 KNITAIRGNIQLSAA
+83 
-98 DLMFNR
+98 
-104 QGREFI
+104 
-110 IKERLEAHKS
+110 
-120 KFDVVI
+120 
-126 MDTPPA
+126 
-132 LGVLTVNALTSANT
+132 
-146 VVVPISPD
+146 
-154 GYSLQGF
+154 
-161 YQLNENMRLIKKYS
+161 
-175 NPQLKIGGILVTR
+175 
-188 YVPNT
+188 T
-193 NAYRAGRERVIQN
+193 NAYRAGRERVIRN
-206 ARSLRQTARSTRYTA
+206 TQTARNTRYTA
-221 KPAQTAE
+221 RSAQQTAQSAE
-228 RTASTAHKAIKAS
+228 RTAAATKNAVKTS

-261 TTEKAAIKTAEV
+261 TAEKAAVKTAEV

-284 AVKAAQTAAKAAKA
+284 AAKAAQMAAKAAQAAAKA

-315 WIVAAVKALVAA
+315 WIVAAVKALIAA

-338 VVIVA
+338 IVVAA
-343 LIAAVLCLCFGVFFS
+343 LIAVVLCLCFGVFSS
-358 NDSAGGMPMTD
+358 NESADGTPMTD
-369 AIVSIDDGFTASI
+369 AIVSIDDEFTASI

-389 TASADAGVVEILFTG
+389 TASANADVVEILFTG

-423 SVYATTGENAA
+423 SVYATTGEDAA
-434 EVITVTPE
+434 EVISVTPE

-448 KVFYDMNSFS
+448 TVFYDMNSFS
-458 VTMETETAEEIEV
+458 VTTETETVEEVEV

-479 DEDGEPIVNTTTT
+479 DEDGEPIVKTTTT
-492 LYINVEVTSL
+492 LYINIEVTSL
-502 DYRDGADIHSFD
+502 DYRDGADIYGFD
-514 ESQMEMLMEIMR
+514 ESQMEMLKEIMR
-526 PEYYPLFA
+526 PDYYPLFA

-544 GEYGLGFDIN
+544 GEYGLGLDIN
-554 PDLPDSEVGAQIVQ
+554 PDLPPNELGAQIVQ
-568 AAKRYIGRSYA
+568 AAKRYIGRSYS
-579 SMDYSGLVRTA
+579 SMDCSGLVRAA

>member
-1 MTKVI
+1 MKDVKTRSSTKTPRILTDTARAPKELARKSIIESKEKAKEAAERRQPQDESPEQYAENRIERTAEEAVHRAGDEASYQGRRIIQKANEAKRSKDIFEQQGNPPSRSMTNGGRAQQSSATATRGST
-6 VFANQKGGVAKTT
+6 ANQ
-19 TAIALAQS
+19 
-27 LALDGKKV
+27 
-35 LFFDLDPQ
+35 
-43 ENASNTLRLKQDV
+43 
-56 PNLYDLMIAPDGDTS
+56 
-71 VFDACLQ
+71 
-78 SVEGC
+78 
-83 KNITAIRGNIQLSAA
+83 
-98 DLMFNR
+98 
-104 QGREFI
+104 
-110 IKERLEAHKS
+110 
-120 KFDVVI
+120 
-126 MDTPPA
+126 
-132 LGVLTVNALTSANT
+132 
-146 VVVPISPD
+146 
-154 GYSLQGF
+154 
-161 YQLNENMRLIKKYS
+161 
-175 NPQLKIGGILVTR
+175 
-188 YVPNT
+188 T

-206 ARSLRQTARSTRYTA
+206 ARSLRQTARYTRQAARSAQQTA
-221 KPAQTAE
+221 QNAE
-228 RTASTAHKAIKAS
+228 RTASTAHKVVKTS
-241 ARTAVKTSQQ
+241 ARTAVKNSQQ

-261 TTEKAAIKTAEV
+261 TAEKAAVKTAEV
-273 SAKLSQKAAQA
+273 SAKFSQ
-284 AVKAAQTAAKAAKA
+284 KAAKA

-305 AAKAIAAIIK
+305 AAKAIAAVIK
-315 WIVAAVKALVAA
+315 WIVAAVKALIAA

-343 LIAAVLCLCFGVFFS
+343 LIAVVLCLCFGVFSS
-358 NDSAGGMPMTD
+358 NESADGAPMTD
-369 AIVSIDDGFTASI
+369 AIVSIDDEFTASI

-389 TASADAGVVEILFTG
+389 TANADADVVEILFTG

-423 SVYATTGENAA
+423 SVYATTGENAS
-434 EVITVTPE
+434 EVISVTPE
-442 NIEKLR
+442 NIEMLR
-448 KVFYDMNSFS
+448 TVFYDMNSFS
-458 VTMETETAEEIEV
+458 ITTETETVEEVEV

-502 DYRDGADIHSFD
+502 DYRDGADRYGFD

-544 GEYGLGFDIN
+544 GEYGLGLDIN

-579 SMDYSGLVRTA
+579 SMDCSGLVRAA

>member
-1 MTKVI
+1 MKDI
-6 VFANQKGGVAKTT
+6 KTR
-19 TAIALAQS
+19 S
-27 LALDGKKV
+27 SEK
-35 LFFDLDPQ
+35 
-43 ENASNTLRLKQDV
+43 TLRILTDAARAPRELARKSLIESKEKVKEAAERRQPQDESPEQYAENRIEQTAEEAV
-56 PNLYDLMIAPDGDTS
+56 HRASDEASY
-71 VFDACLQ
+71 Q
-78 SVEGC
+78 SRR
-83 KNITAIRGNIQLSAA
+83 IIQKAKKAKRSKDIFEQQGTPPSRSTTNGGRAQQSSAA
-98 DLMFNR
+98 
-104 QGREFI
+104 
-110 IKERLEAHKS
+110 A
-120 KFDVVI
+120 
-126 MDTPPA
+126 
-132 LGVLTVNALTSANT
+132 TSGSTTN
-146 VVVPISPD
+146 
-154 GYSLQGF
+154 Q
-161 YQLNENMRLIKKYS
+161 
-175 NPQLKIGGILVTR
+175 
-188 YVPNT
+188 T

-206 ARSLRQTARSTRYTA
+206 ARSLRQTARNTRYTA
-221 KPAQTAE
+221 KSAQTAE
-228 RTASTAHKAIKAS
+228 RTASTSRKAVKTSAH
-241 ARTAVKTSQQ
+241 TAVKNSQQ

-261 TTEKAAIKTAEV
+261 TTEKAAVKTAEV

-284 AVKAAQTAAKAAKA
+284 AVKAAQTAAKAAQAAAKA

-305 AAKAIAAIIK
+305 AAKAIAAVIK
-315 WIVAAVKALVAA
+315 WIAAAVKALIAA

-338 VVIVA
+338 IVVVA
-343 LIAAVLCLCFGVFFS
+343 LIAVVLCLCFGVFSS
-358 NDSAGGMPMTD
+358 NESADGTPMTD
-369 AIVSIDDGFTASI
+369 AIVSIDDEFTASI

-389 TASADAGVVEILFTG
+389 TANADADVVEILFTG

-415 WVDVLGVY
+415 WADVLGVY

-479 DEDGEPIVNTTTT
+479 DEDGKPKVKTTTT
-492 LYINVEVTSL
+492 LYINIEVTSL
-502 DYRDGADIHSFD
+502 DYRDGADRYGFD

-544 GEYGLGFDIN
+544 GEYGLGLDIN

-579 SMDYSGLVRTA
+579 SMDCSGLVRAA
-590 YRDCG
+590 YRDCR
-595 LSSMNGLN
+595 LSSINGLN

-616 LFTDPSQLQ
+616 LFTDSSQLQ

-695 WQWICFGRP
+695 WEWICFGRP

>member
-1 MTKVI
+1 MKDIKTRSSEKTLRILTDAARAPRELARKSLIESKEKVKEAAERRQPQDESPEQYAENRI
-6 VFANQKGGVAKTT
+6 EQTAEEAVHRTGDEASYQGRRIIQKAKDAKRSKDSFEQQGNPSSRSTTNGGRAQQSSANATRGSTANQ
-19 TAIALAQS
+19 
-27 LALDGKKV
+27 
-35 LFFDLDPQ
+35 
-43 ENASNTLRLKQDV
+43 
-56 PNLYDLMIAPDGDTS
+56 
-71 VFDACLQ
+71 
-78 SVEGC
+78 
-83 KNITAIRGNIQLSAA
+83 
-98 DLMFNR
+98 
-104 QGREFI
+104 
-110 IKERLEAHKS
+110 
-120 KFDVVI
+120 
-126 MDTPPA
+126 
-132 LGVLTVNALTSANT
+132 
-146 VVVPISPD
+146 
-154 GYSLQGF
+154 
-161 YQLNENMRLIKKYS
+161 
-175 NPQLKIGGILVTR
+175 
-188 YVPNT
+188 T
-193 NAYRAGRERVIQN
+193 NAYRAGRERVIHNAQTSRQA
-206 ARSLRQTARSTRYTA
+206 ARSVQQTA
-221 KPAQTAE
+221 QNAE
-228 RTASTAHKAIKAS
+228 RTASTARKAVKTS
-241 ARTAVKTSQQ
+241 ARTAVKNSQQ

-261 TTEKAAIKTAEV
+261 TTEKAAVKTAEV

-284 AVKAAQTAAKAAKA
+284 AVKAAQTAAKAAQAAAKA

-305 AAKAIAAIIK
+305 AAKAIAAVIK
-315 WIVAAVKALVAA
+315 WIVAAVKALITA

-389 TASADAGVVEILFTG
+389 TASADADVVEILFTG

-423 SVYATTGENAA
+423 SVYATTGENAS

-448 KVFYDMNSFS
+448 TVFYDMNSFS
-458 VTMETETAEEIEV
+458 ITTETETVEEVEV

-502 DYRDGADIHSFD
+502 DYRDGADRYGFD

-544 GEYGLGFDIN
+544 GEYGLGLDIN
-554 PDLPDSEVGAQIVQ
+554 PDLPPNELGAQIVQ

-579 SMDYSGLVRTA
+579 SMDCSGLVRAA

>member
-1 MTKVI
+1 MKDIKTRSSEKTLHILTDAARAPRELARKSLIESKEKVKEAAERRQPQDESPEQYAENRI
-6 VFANQKGGVAKTT
+6 EQTAEEAVHRASDEASYQSRRIIQKAKKAKRSKDIFEQQGTPPSRSTTNGGR
-19 TAIALAQS
+19 AQ
-27 LALDGKKV
+27 
-35 LFFDLDPQ
+35 
-43 ENASNTLRLKQDV
+43 
-56 PNLYDLMIAPDGDTS
+56 
-71 VFDACLQ
+71 Q
-78 SVEGC
+78 S
-83 KNITAIRGNIQLSAA
+83 SAA
-98 DLMFNR
+98 
-104 QGREFI
+104 
-110 IKERLEAHKS
+110 A
-120 KFDVVI
+120 
-126 MDTPPA
+126 
-132 LGVLTVNALTSANT
+132 TSGSTTN
-146 VVVPISPD
+146 
-154 GYSLQGF
+154 Q
-161 YQLNENMRLIKKYS
+161 
-175 NPQLKIGGILVTR
+175 
-188 YVPNT
+188 T

-228 RTASTAHKAIKAS
+228 RTASTARKAVKTS

-251 SVKVAKHTVK
+251 SVKVANHTVK

-284 AVKAAQTAAKAAKA
+284 AAKAAQAAAKA

-305 AAKAIAAIIK
+305 ITAIIK

-389 TASADAGVVEILFTG
+389 TASADADVVEILFAG

-423 SVYATTGENAA
+423 SVYATTGENAS

-502 DYRDGADIHSFD
+502 DYRDGADRYGFD

-544 GEYGLGFDIN
+544 GEYGLGLDIN
-554 PDLPDSEVGAQIVQ
+554 PGLPDSEMGAQIVQ

-579 SMDYSGLVRTA
+579 SMDCSGLVRAA

-633 RKDARRGEGYCTDHR
+633 RKDARRGEGYCTDHG

>member
-1 MTKVI
+1 MKDIKTRSSEKTLRILTDAARAPRELARKSLIESKEKVKEAAERRQPQDESPEQYAENRIEQTAEEAVHRAGDEASYQGRRIIQKAKKAKRSKDIFEQQGNPPSRSMTNGGRAQQSSAAATRGST
-6 VFANQKGGVAKTT
+6 ANQ
-19 TAIALAQS
+19 
-27 LALDGKKV
+27 
-35 LFFDLDPQ
+35 
-43 ENASNTLRLKQDV
+43 
-56 PNLYDLMIAPDGDTS
+56 
-71 VFDACLQ
+71 
-78 SVEGC
+78 
-83 KNITAIRGNIQLSAA
+83 
-98 DLMFNR
+98 
-104 QGREFI
+104 
-110 IKERLEAHKS
+110 
-120 KFDVVI
+120 
-126 MDTPPA
+126 
-132 LGVLTVNALTSANT
+132 
-146 VVVPISPD
+146 
-154 GYSLQGF
+154 
-161 YQLNENMRLIKKYS
+161 
-175 NPQLKIGGILVTR
+175 
-188 YVPNT
+188 T

-206 ARSLRQTARSTRYTA
+206 ARSLRQTARNTRYTA
-221 KPAQTAE
+221 KSAQTAE
-228 RTASTAHKAIKAS
+228 RTASTSRKAVKTS
-241 ARTAVKTSQQ
+241 ARTAVKNSQQ

-261 TTEKAAIKTAEV
+261 TTEKAAVKTAEV

-284 AVKAAQTAAKAAKA
+284 AVKAAQTAAKAAQAAAKA

-305 AAKAIAAIIK
+305 AAKAIAAVIK
-315 WIVAAVKALVAA
+315 WIAAAVKALIAA

-338 VVIVA
+338 IVVVA
-343 LIAAVLCLCFGVFFS
+343 LIAVVLCLCFGVFSS
-358 NDSAGGMPMTD
+358 NESADGTPMTD
-369 AIVSIDDGFTASI
+369 AIVSIDDEFTASI

-389 TASADAGVVEILFTG
+389 TANADADVVEILFTG

-415 WVDVLGVY
+415 WADVLGVY
-423 SVYATTGENAA
+423 SVYATTGEDAA
-434 EVITVTPE
+434 EVISVTPK

-448 KVFYDMNSFS
+448 TVFYDMNNFS
-458 VTMETETAEEIEV
+458 VTTETETAEEVEV

-479 DEDGEPIVNTTTT
+479 DEDGKPKVKTTTT
-492 LYINVEVTSL
+492 LYINIAVTSL
-502 DYRDGADIHSFD
+502 DYRDGADRYGFD

-544 GEYGLGFDIN
+544 GEYGLGLDIN

-579 SMDYSGLVRTA
+579 SMDCSGLVRAA

-633 RKDARRGEGYCTDHR
+633 RKDARRG
-648 RCGNGRCKRW
+648 KRW

-695 WQWICFGRP
+695 WEWICFGRP

>member
-1 MTKVI
+1 MKDIKTRSSEKTLRILTDAARAPRELARKSLIESKEKVKEAAERRQPQDESPEQYAENRIEQTAEEAVHRAGDEASYQGRRIIQKAKKAKRSKDIFEQQGNPPSRSMTNGGRAQQSSAAATRGST
-6 VFANQKGGVAKTT
+6 ANQ
-19 TAIALAQS
+19 
-27 LALDGKKV
+27 
-35 LFFDLDPQ
+35 
-43 ENASNTLRLKQDV
+43 
-56 PNLYDLMIAPDGDTS
+56 
-71 VFDACLQ
+71 
-78 SVEGC
+78 
-83 KNITAIRGNIQLSAA
+83 
-98 DLMFNR
+98 
-104 QGREFI
+104 
-110 IKERLEAHKS
+110 
-120 KFDVVI
+120 
-126 MDTPPA
+126 
-132 LGVLTVNALTSANT
+132 
-146 VVVPISPD
+146 
-154 GYSLQGF
+154 
-161 YQLNENMRLIKKYS
+161 
-175 NPQLKIGGILVTR
+175 
-188 YVPNT
+188 T

-206 ARSLRQTARSTRYTA
+206 ARSLRQTARNTRYTA
-221 KPAQTAE
+221 KSAQTAE
-228 RTASTAHKAIKAS
+228 RTASTSRKAVKTS
-241 ARTAVKTSQQ
+241 ARTAVKNSQQ

-284 AVKAAQTAAKAAKA
+284 AVKAAQTAAKAAQAAAKA

-305 AAKAIAAIIK
+305 AAKAIAAVIK
-315 WIVAAVKALVAA
+315 WIAAAVKALIAA

-338 VVIVA
+338 IVVVA
-343 LIAAVLCLCFGVFFS
+343 LIAVVLCLCFGVFSS
-358 NDSAGGMPMTD
+358 NESADGTPMTD
-369 AIVSIDDGFTASI
+369 AIVSIDDEFTASI

-389 TASADAGVVEILFTG
+389 TANADADVVEILFTV

-415 WVDVLGVY
+415 WADVLGVY
-423 SVYATTGENAA
+423 SVYATTGEDAA
-434 EVITVTPE
+434 EVISVTPK

-448 KVFYDMNSFS
+448 TVFYDMNNFS
-458 VTMETETAEEIEV
+458 VTTETETAEEVEV

-479 DEDGEPIVNTTTT
+479 DEDGKPKVKTTTT
-492 LYINVEVTSL
+492 LYINIEVTSL
-502 DYRDGADIHSFD
+502 DYRDGADRYGFD

-544 GEYGLGFDIN
+544 GEYGLGLDIN

-579 SMDYSGLVRTA
+579 SMDCSGLVRAA
-590 YRDCG
+590 YRDCR
-595 LSSMNGLN
+595 LSSINGLN

-616 LFTDPSQLQ
+616 LFTDSSQLQ

-695 WQWICFGRP
+695 WEWICFGRP

>member
-1 MTKVI
+1 M
-6 VFANQKGGVAKTT
+6 
-19 TAIALAQS
+19 
-27 LALDGKKV
+27 
-35 LFFDLDPQ
+35 
-43 ENASNTLRLKQDV
+43 
-56 PNLYDLMIAPDGDTS
+56 
-71 VFDACLQ
+71 
-78 SVEGC
+78 
-83 KNITAIRGNIQLSAA
+83 
-98 DLMFNR
+98 
-104 QGREFI
+104 
-110 IKERLEAHKS
+110 
-120 KFDVVI
+120 
-126 MDTPPA
+126 
-132 LGVLTVNALTSANT
+132 
-146 VVVPISPD
+146 
-154 GYSLQGF
+154 
-161 YQLNENMRLIKKYS
+161 
-175 NPQLKIGGILVTR
+175 
-188 YVPNT
+188 
-193 NAYRAGRERVIQN
+193 
-206 ARSLRQTARSTRYTA
+206 RQTARSTRYTA

-228 RTASTAHKAIKAS
+228 RTASTARKAVKTS

-284 AVKAAQTAAKAAKA
+284 AAKAAQAAAKA

-305 AAKAIAAIIK
+305 ITAIIK

-389 TASADAGVVEILFTG
+389 TASADADVVEILFAG

-423 SVYATTGENAA
+423 SVYATTGENAS

-502 DYRDGADIHSFD
+502 DYRDGADRYGFD

-544 GEYGLGFDIN
+544 GEYGLGLDIN
-554 PDLPDSEVGAQIVQ
+554 PGLPDSEMGAQIVQ

-579 SMDYSGLVRTA
+579 SMDCSGLVRAA

-695 WQWICFGRP
+695 WEWICFGRP

>member
-1 MTKVI
+1 MKDIKTRSSEKTLRILTDAARAPRELARKSLIESKEKVKEAAERRQPQDESPEQYAENRI
-6 VFANQKGGVAKTT
+6 EQTAEEAVHRAGDEASYQGRRIIQKAKNAKRSKDSFEQQGNPSSRSTTNGGRAQQSSAAATRGSTANQ
-19 TAIALAQS
+19 
-27 LALDGKKV
+27 
-35 LFFDLDPQ
+35 
-43 ENASNTLRLKQDV
+43 
-56 PNLYDLMIAPDGDTS
+56 
-71 VFDACLQ
+71 
-78 SVEGC
+78 
-83 KNITAIRGNIQLSAA
+83 
-98 DLMFNR
+98 
-104 QGREFI
+104 
-110 IKERLEAHKS
+110 
-120 KFDVVI
+120 
-126 MDTPPA
+126 
-132 LGVLTVNALTSANT
+132 
-146 VVVPISPD
+146 
-154 GYSLQGF
+154 
-161 YQLNENMRLIKKYS
+161 
-175 NPQLKIGGILVTR
+175 
-188 YVPNT
+188 T

-206 ARSLRQTARSTRYTA
+206 ARSLRQTARSTRCTA
-221 KPAQTAE
+221 KSAQTAE
-228 RTASTAHKAIKAS
+228 RTASTAHKAVKTS

-251 SVKVAKHTVK
+251 NVKVAKHTVK
-261 TTEKAAIKTAEV
+261 TTEKAAVKTTEV

-284 AVKAAQTAAKAAKA
+284 AAKAAQAAAKA

-305 AAKAIAAIIK
+305 AAKAIAAVIK
-315 WIVAAVKALVAA
+315 WIVAAVKALIAA

-338 VVIVA
+338 IVVVA
-343 LIAAVLCLCFGVFFS
+343 LIAVVLCLCFGVFFS

-369 AIVSIDDGFTASI
+369 AIVSIDDEFTASI

-389 TASADAGVVEILFTG
+389 TANADADVVEILFTG

-423 SVYATTGENAA
+423 SVYATTGENAS

-448 KVFYDMNSFS
+448 TVFYDMNSFS
-458 VTMETETAEEIEV
+458 VTTETETAEEIEV

-479 DEDGEPIVNTTTT
+479 DEDGKPKVKTTTT
-492 LYINVEVTSL
+492 LYINIEVTSL
-502 DYRDGADIHSFD
+502 DYRDGADIYSFD
-514 ESQMEMLMEIMR
+514 ESQMEMLKEIMR
-526 PEYYPLFA
+526 PDYYPLFA

-544 GEYGLGFDIN
+544 GEYGLGLDIN
-554 PDLPDSEVGAQIVQ
+554 PDLPPNELGAQIVQ
-568 AAKRYIGRSYA
+568 AAKRYIGRNYA
-579 SMDYSGLVRTA
+579 SMDCSGLVHAA

>member
-1 MTKVI
+1 MKDIKTRSSEKTLRILTDAARAPRELARKSLIESKEKVKEAAERRQPQDESPEQYAENRIEQTAEEAVHRAGDEASYQGRRIIQKAKKAKRSKDIFEQQGNPPSRSMTNGGRAQQSSADATRGST
-6 VFANQKGGVAKTT
+6 ANQ
-19 TAIALAQS
+19 
-27 LALDGKKV
+27 
-35 LFFDLDPQ
+35 
-43 ENASNTLRLKQDV
+43 
-56 PNLYDLMIAPDGDTS
+56 
-71 VFDACLQ
+71 
-78 SVEGC
+78 
-83 KNITAIRGNIQLSAA
+83 
-98 DLMFNR
+98 
-104 QGREFI
+104 
-110 IKERLEAHKS
+110 
-120 KFDVVI
+120 
-126 MDTPPA
+126 
-132 LGVLTVNALTSANT
+132 
-146 VVVPISPD
+146 
-154 GYSLQGF
+154 
-161 YQLNENMRLIKKYS
+161 
-175 NPQLKIGGILVTR
+175 
-188 YVPNT
+188 T

-206 ARSLRQTARSTRYTA
+206 ARSLRQTARNTRYTA
-221 KPAQTAE
+221 KSAQTAE
-228 RTASTAHKAIKAS
+228 RTASTSRKAVKTS
-241 ARTAVKTSQQ
+241 ARTAVKNSQQ

-261 TTEKAAIKTAEV
+261 TTEKAAVKTAEV

-284 AVKAAQTAAKAAKA
+284 AVKAAQTAAKAAQAAAKA

-305 AAKAIAAIIK
+305 AAKAIAAVIK
-315 WIVAAVKALVAA
+315 WIAAAVKALIAA

-338 VVIVA
+338 IVVVA
-343 LIAAVLCLCFGVFFS
+343 LIAVVLCLCFGVFSS
-358 NDSAGGMPMTD
+358 NESADGTPMTD
-369 AIVSIDDGFTASI
+369 AIVSIDDEFTASI

-389 TASADAGVVEILFTG
+389 TANADADVVEILFTG

-415 WVDVLGVY
+415 WADVLGVY
-423 SVYATTGENAA
+423 SVYATTGEDAA
-434 EVITVTPE
+434 EVISVTPK

-448 KVFYDMNSFS
+448 TVFYDMNNFS
-458 VTMETETAEEIEV
+458 VTTETETAEEVEV

-479 DEDGEPIVNTTTT
+479 DEDGKPKVKTTTT
-492 LYINVEVTSL
+492 LYINIEVTSL
-502 DYRDGADIHSFD
+502 DYRDGADRYGFD

-544 GEYGLGFDIN
+544 GEYGLGLDIN

-579 SMDYSGLVRTA
+579 SMDCSSLVRAA
-590 YRDCG
+590 YRDCR
-595 LSSMNGLN
+595 LSSINGLN

-616 LFTDPSQLQ
+616 LFTDSSQLQ

-695 WQWICFGRP
+695 WEWICFGRP